1 VFGEGGSRITH
12 HDSQVLFVLAIE
24 CRVLL
29 LYRRFSG
36 MMYYDY
42 NKRSYLLPPGCKDL
56 IDLLRLEEQKKRS
69 ASQLPKLPGFQ
80 TEIFFP
86 GTQEML
92 GPWKMKKKKS
102 KEPQAEQPVVSPI
115 SEVIIPDQILVR
127 EIAKI
132 AGQKPFKI
140 IADLME
146 IGIFSNVTQMI
157 GFEAASRVLKK
168 YGIVA
173 RKAA

>member
-1 VFGEGGSRITH
+1 
-12 HDSQVLFVLAIE
+12 
-24 CRVLL
+24 
-29 LYRRFSG
+29 

-56 IDLLRLEEQKKRS
+56 IDLLKLEEDKKQLS
-69 ASQLPKLPGFQ
+69 TQLPSLPGLPGLLKG
-80 TEIFFP
+80 EIFIA

-92 GPWKMKKKKS
+92 GPWKLKKNKS
-102 KEPQAEQPVVSPI
+102 KEPGDESLNIPSIREVV
-115 SEVIIPDQILVR
+115 IPNEILVR
-127 EIAKI
+127 ELAKI

-146 IGIFSNVTQMI
+146 IGIFANVTQKI

-168 YGIVA
+168 YGILA
-173 RKAA
+173 KKA

>member
-1 VFGEGGSRITH
+1 
-12 HDSQVLFVLAIE
+12 
-24 CRVLL
+24 
-29 LYRRFSG
+29 

-56 IDLLRLEEQKKRS
+56 IDLLKLEEHKKRLS
-69 ASQLPKLPGFQ
+69 TQLPPLPGLPGILKGETFIAG
-80 TEIFFP
+80 TGEIF
-86 GTQEML
+86 
-92 GPWKMKKKKS
+92 GPWKLKKKKS
-102 KEPQAEQPVVSPI
+102 KEPDESLSLPSSGEVV
-115 SEVIIPDQILVR
+115 IPDEILVR
-127 EIAKI
+127 ELAKI

-146 IGIFSNVTQMI
+146 IGIFSNVTQKI

-173 RKAA
+173 KKA

>member
-1 VFGEGGSRITH
+1 MTADTILQMSLGNRGPDVIVGLK
-12 HDSQVLFVLAIE
+12 VL
-24 CRVLL
+24 
-29 LYRRFSG
+29 G
-36 MMYYDY
+36 TMYYDY

-56 IDLLRLEEQKKRS
+56 IDLLRLEEQKKGS
-69 ASQLPKLPGFQ
+69 STQLPMLPGLKGG
-80 TEIFFP
+80 EIFIA
-86 GTQEML
+86 GTQEIL
-92 GPWKMKKKKS
+92 GPWKLKKKKS
-102 KEPQAEQPVVSPI
+102 KDTQAEPPVFPPI

-173 RKAA
+173 RKAD